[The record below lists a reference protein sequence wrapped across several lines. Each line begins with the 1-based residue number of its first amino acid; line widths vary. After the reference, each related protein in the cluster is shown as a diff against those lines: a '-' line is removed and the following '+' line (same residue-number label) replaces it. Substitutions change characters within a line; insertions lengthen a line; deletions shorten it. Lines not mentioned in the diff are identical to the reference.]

1 VRHPQRV
8 LVGGVPVDLCGPA
21 DFVALTTD
29 WASTGRRATVIGINA
44 HVVNLFARDPEFAA
58 TAGGWD
64 LCFPDGQSVVWAAR
78 SLGHR
83 PNGRV
88 PLTHMTEAMC
98 GAWAAAGLGVYL
110 LGGRPGVAERAADRL
125 RQEHGLKVAGTRDG
139 YFTDPDEVVEAV
151 NASGAQILM
160 VGLGS
165 PKQEVWVHAQ
175 RHRLHPSLVL
185 TCGGWLDWTAA
196 ERRPCP
202 PWIYRLGLEWVYR
215 LGQEPRRL
223 WGRYVLGNP
232 AFVWRVLCTRAADR
246 RAGAA
251 SVPHQ

>member
-1 VRHPQRV
+1 
-8 LVGGVPVDLCGPA
+8 
-21 DFVALTTD
+21 
-29 WASTGRRATVIGINA
+29 
-44 HVVNLFARDPEFAA
+44 
-58 TAGGWD
+58 
-64 LCFPDGQSVVWAAR
+64 
-78 SLGHR
+78 
-83 PNGRV
+83 
-88 PLTHMTEAMC
+88 
-98 GAWAAAGLGVYL
+98 
-110 LGGRPGVAERAADRL
+110 
-125 RQEHGLKVAGTRDG
+125 
-139 YFTDPDEVVEAV
+139 
-151 NASGAQILM
+151 
-160 VGLGS
+160 
-165 PKQEVWVHAQ
+165 
-175 RHRLHPSLVL
+175 VL